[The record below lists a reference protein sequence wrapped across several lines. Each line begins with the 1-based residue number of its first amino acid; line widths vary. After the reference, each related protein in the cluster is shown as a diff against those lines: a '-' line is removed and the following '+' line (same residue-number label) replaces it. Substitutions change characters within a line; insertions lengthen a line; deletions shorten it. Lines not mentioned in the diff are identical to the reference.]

1 MIPSVL
7 LAESF
12 QLRSLCSSHKIIF
25 LFEYMNFLK
34 LVQAVPFWIGCMH
47 WSVQKNLDTSL
58 HGYIYIYIYI
68 YIYTYIQIYQQPEV
82 MTSKT
87 TTMTQIVGMGFLPPL
102 PLYSMKTPYVYPS
115 PILILLNLQLE
126 CSFYFLVSLDEWVIA
141 PYVMLFYLMILWIY
155 TYQALE
161 P

>member
-87 TTMTQIVGMGFLPPL
+87 TTMTQIVGMGFLPPPPPIFYEDPLCL
-102 PLYSMKTPYVYPS
+102 PFPHPHPPQPPTR
-115 PILILLNLQLE
+115 
-126 CSFYFLVSLDEWVIA
+126 
-141 PYVMLFYLMILWIY
+141 MLFLFSCFLG
-155 TYQALE
+155 
-161 P
+161 

>member
-68 YIYTYIQIYQQPEV
+68 YIYTNLPATRSHDKQNHNYDTDSWHGVP
-82 MTSKT
+82 TP
-87 TTMTQIVGMGFLPPL
+87 PPL